1 MNRKL
6 LANIGFLLQI
16 SGLLTLLPIIAGFYF
31 NEIDAVV
38 SVLLTSVAFFG
49 SGFLLNSLCE
59 RKDLDFKSA
68 CVLMVV
74 AFIIMGLIGSIPYI
88 YLDPFG
94 SPSEIDRFTN
104 GFFESVSGFTTT
116 GFSLIPESTT
126 IPYTLSLFGSV
137 TELIGGVGIV
147 FLLLVFFHKGDSLN
161 SLRNAVGV
169 EELNEDLR
177 KTFLSIFVVYGV
189 YIALFT
195 GIIYLISGFG
205 SVRSLTLVIDTLT
218 GGFSPSSSE
227 LAAMDIVIKICL
239 LALMFIGSVN
249 FSFIYRIFTRTLT
262 WGLSREVQ
270 LYTVVILASTIV
282 FTLSSGVGLFDS
294 LFHVLSMSS
303 STGFD
308 YIGIGGLNQVSISIL
323 ILVGLLGGCGFSMA
337 GGIKMFRLLFFGKSV
352 QNSVVDTVR
361 DVEYIPEE
369 RPIEDNHHVDI
380 ASANVSI
387 IIFLFITL
395 GLSVILAMS
404 GATYFDS
411 LFEIGSALST
421 NGATLGVT
429 SLSLGVG
436 YKFLLIA
443 CMLIGRVE
451 IMTVLVAV
459 FTQRERFV
467 DIVYSVRRLLRLD
480 KFPQWWS
487 GEDQHTE

>member
-16 SGLLTLLPIIAGFYF
+16 SGILTLLPILAGFYY
-31 NEIDAVV
+31 NEINAVI
-38 SVLLTSVAFFG
+38 SVLLTSVAFLG

-59 RKDLDFKSA
+59 RKDLDFKSS
-68 CVLMVV
+68 CVLMVIS
-74 AFIIMGLIGSIPYI
+74 FIIMGLIGSIPYI

-94 SPSEIDRFTN
+94 SVGVIDRFTN

-116 GFSLIPESTT
+116 GFSLIPETNT
-126 IPYTLSLFGSV
+126 VPYTLNLFGSV
-137 TELIGGVGIV
+137 TELIGGIGIV
-147 FLLLVFFHKGDSLN
+147 FMLLVFFQKGDSLN
-161 SLRNAVGV
+161 SLREAVGV
-169 EELNEDLR
+169 EELEENIR
-177 KTFLSIFVVYGV
+177 KTYSIILLVYGA
-189 YIALFT
+189 YIVLFT
-195 GIIYLISGFG
+195 VIIFLIGDLDF
-205 SVRSLTLVIDTLT
+205 VRSFCLVIDTLT
-218 GGFSPSSSE
+218 GGFSPSSTE
-227 LAAMDIVIKICL
+227 LAAMGISVQTCL

-249 FSFIYRIFTRTLT
+249 FSFIYRILTRKLT

-270 LYTVVILASTIV
+270 LYILVIVTSTIL
-282 FTLSSGVGLFDS
+282 FTLSSGVGVFDS

-337 GGIKMFRLLFFGKSV
+337 GGIKMFRLVFFGKSIHH
-352 QNSVVDTVR
+352 SVVDTVR

-369 RPIEDNHHVDI
+369 RPIEGNHHAGI

-395 GLSVILAMS
+395 VFSVILATS
-404 GATYFDS
+404 GASFFSS

-421 NGATLGVT
+421 NGATLGIT
-429 SLSLGVG
+429 APSLGLG
-436 YKFLLIA
+436 YKYLLIA

-451 IMTVLVAV
+451 VMTVLVAV
-459 FTQRERFV
+459 FTQRDLFV
-467 DIVYSVRRLLRLD
+467 DVFFSIRKLLRLD
-480 KFPQWWS
+480 LN
-487 GEDQHTE
+487 